1 MKRCYLRGRKKK
13 GEKREKRRG
22 GAKKKNCS
30 TLLSIMCI
38 LRGKSWE
45 DALIGG

>member
-1 MKRCYLRGRKKK
+1 MKRCYLRGRKKRGEE
-13 GEKREKRRG
+13 GEKEG
-22 GAKKKNCS
+22 WSEKKKNCS